1 MFYEI
6 RRIWGQFETMV
17 NVSGQSIGY
26 VTAITR
32 LDTKYYKPLKS
43 VLCSTDIFYHF
54 FYESNIY
61 NWTLTH
67 DLYSTAMPTNLAED
81 LAFRKAQIRHLEK
94 IEFLSLRTQF
104 LADNGDAD
112 AVIWSTHAKSVKTNT
127 SELFASENDPGNG
140 LKSSSRTI
148 WGPYLGSL
156 THLGPSRKLQSQSQ
170 KFCIYKRG
178 PFWAIFWPSLTPP
191 GQFLLFQNSLY
202 SSHI

>member
-1 MFYEI
+1 MLNEI

-32 LDTKYYKPLKS
+32 LDIKYYKPFFKEKFKISSLFH
-43 VLCSTDIFYHF
+43 IFFHF

-67 DLYSTAMPTNLAED
+67 DLYSTAMPINLAED
-81 LAFRKAQIRHLEK
+81 LAFWKAQIRHLEK

-170 KFCIYKRG
+170 KFRIY
-178 PFWAIFWPSLTPP
+178 
-191 GQFLLFQNSLY
+191 
-202 SSHI
+202 